1 MRNER
6 DKKQQEIRDIMYQ
19 VKIIKPK
26 LFPAVSVF
34 RKPALERDLIP
45 ETVP

>member
-19 VKIIKPK
+19 VKIKPK
-26 LFPAVSVF
+26 LSPAVSVF
-34 RKPALERDLIP
+34 RKTSLGTRFDP
-45 ETVP
+45 